1 MMQKFLDN
9 LMKVLETLIEYF
21 CGFIIAHP
29 RFFCTIVG
37 TLGALALIA
46 FVLSINFLIGG

>member
-1 MMQKFLDN
+1 MLQKFLDA
-9 LMKVLETLIEYF
+9 LMKVLATLIEYC

-46 FVLSINFLIGG
+46 LVLAMNLLIGG